1 MHVIISA
8 VLNKGV
14 DCMINIINIILRFFI
29 SLFPLKT
36 ENEEDLFRIVTAN
49 HNSIKISIR
58 EHFIPNILPDDD
70 IFYGNTDINL
80 FSSGYFIK
88 IETKTKRGR
97 TAFYEEK
104 CVARGK
110 YMIQENYSKFI
121 IDG

>member
-110 YMIQENYSKFI
+110 YMTTRKLFEIYNR
-121 IDG
+121 